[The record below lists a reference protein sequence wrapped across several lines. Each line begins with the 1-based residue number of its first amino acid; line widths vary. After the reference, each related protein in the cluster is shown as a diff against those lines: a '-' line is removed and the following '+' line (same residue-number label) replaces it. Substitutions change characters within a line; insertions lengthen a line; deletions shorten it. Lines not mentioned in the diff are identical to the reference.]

1 MKFGWKGLIGVAL
14 LAAGCG
20 GSRDLAE
27 LPPYPEA
34 FQREWFAAQ
43 RDLAKGDP
51 EAAYNTLL
59 TCAMQEP
66 EEAAI
71 PFQLG
76 KIDFEAERYDVALV
90 HFNRA
95 LQLGLDDHWAL
106 DYRAMA
112 LVALGETKDAA
123 ADLSDLLGE
132 RRGDIDYA
140 LEWVDRCL
148 DAGQLD
154 LALHVCDTYEDL
166 SAPDPEV
173 TLARLSALSQH
184 RSGDLLPALEA
195 AVTHFPDVPEF
206 SAYLGS
212 YLMDTGQ
219 LGRAVD
225 VLHQAA
231 KRDPYNGRVQ
241 YELGHY
247 YLERQN
253 DKLTVEHFTRA
264 FESNDVDLDE
274 KVSVLNY
281 YAQYLYSPTVS
292 APIRPL
298 LAAAIAQHAGEPT
311 LHLLAAEVALAEDDF
326 AGARLHT
333 LEATVVGPHLVQAW
347 QQLVALDGVTEDWEA
362 LAADAEAALA
372 RFPMDAELLYHAG
385 WAASEL
391 GEAARAVEL
400 LEEARM
406 NLVVADPELK
416 FQIHLLLGD
425 ALSRVDREAEAAEL
439 YGTLIEMDPQNATLW
454 NNQAWYYAQAGV
466 ELDRALTAIERAVA
480 LAPGTAI
487 FEDTFAWV
495 QHVRGDHEEAV
506 AWMERALA
514 SDPNGGSVGMW
525 ENAGDIYAAAGRPE
539 DAERAWRT
547 ALEKGGDRER
557 LLNKI
562 AALS

>member
-1 MKFGWKGLIGVAL
+1 MKFSWKAWIGIAL

-34 FQREWFAAQ
+34 FQRDWFDAQ

-51 EAAYNTLL
+51 ETAYSTLL

-112 LVALGETKDAA
+112 LVALGETKAA
-123 ADLSDLLGE
+123 QADLSDLLGQ

-140 LEWVDRCL
+140 LEWAERCL
-148 DAGQLD
+148 DAGQGD
-154 LALHVCDTYEDL
+154 LALHTCDTYERL

-173 TLARLSALSQH
+173 TLMRLSVLSQQ
-184 RSGDLLPALEA
+184 RSGDLLQALEQ
-195 AVTHFPDVPEF
+195 AVAHFPDVPEF

-219 LGRAVD
+219 TGRAAD
-225 VLHQAA
+225 VLHEAA
-231 KRDPYNGRVQ
+231 RLDPYNGRVQ
-241 YELGHY
+241 YELGNF

-253 DKLTVEHFTRA
+253 DKLTVQHFTRA
-264 FESNDVDLDE
+264 FASEDVDLED
-274 KVSVLNY
+274 KLAVLNY

-292 APIRPL
+292 APLRPL
-298 LAAAIAQHAGEPT
+298 LAAALVQHAGEPS
-311 LHLLAAEVALAEDDF
+311 LHLMAAEVAVADDDF
-326 AGARLHT
+326 GGARLHA
-333 LEATVVGPHLVQAW
+333 LKATSVGPHVLKAW
-347 QQLVALDGVTEDWEA
+347 RQLVALDGVTSDWEA

-391 GEAARAVEL
+391 GEAEQAVER
-400 LEEARM
+400 LEAARM
-406 NLVVADPELK
+406 NLVVDDPELT
-416 FQIHLLLGD
+416 FQIHLQLGD
-425 ALSRVDREAEAAEL
+425 ALSRVNRDAEAAET
-439 YGTLIEMDPQNATLW
+439 YETLLEMDPQNATLW
-454 NNQAWYYAQAGV
+454 NNQAWYFAQAGV
-466 ELDRALTAIERAVA
+466 ELDRALAAIERAVT

-495 QHVRGDHEEAV
+495 LHVRGEHERAAE
-506 AWMERALA
+506 WIERALA
-514 SDPNGGSVGMW
+514 SATRGGSAGMW
-525 ENAGDIYAAAGRPE
+525 ENAGDIYAAAGRRA
-539 DAERAWRT
+539 DALHAWEV
-547 ALEKGGDRER
+547 AMEKGGDRER
-557 LLNKI
+557 LQAKI
-562 AALS
+562 AAES